1 MASKS
6 LTFNTDEVAALADI
20 LARAPEVAAAEVR
33 PVVARGALQIKQDAQ
48 RRISGLRH
56 APAYPRSISY
66 DTHVTAGSVWA
77 EVGPDKTRRQGA
89 LGNLLEYGSVKNPPH
104 PHMRPAAEAE
114 LPRFEK
120 ALADLAVK
128 ALGLE

>member
-1 MASKS
+1 MPSQS
-6 LTFNTDEVAALADI
+6 LTFNTDEVAAVADI
-20 LARAPEVAAAEVR
+20 LAHAPDVAAEEIRA
-33 PVVARGALQIKQDAQ
+33 VVARGALQIKLDAQ

-66 DTHVTAGSVWA
+66 DTHVTRGAVWA
-77 EVGPDKTRRQGA
+77 EIGPDKTRRQGP

-114 LPRFEK
+114 APRFEK
-120 ALADLAVK
+120 ALEALAVK
-128 ALGLE
+128 ALGL